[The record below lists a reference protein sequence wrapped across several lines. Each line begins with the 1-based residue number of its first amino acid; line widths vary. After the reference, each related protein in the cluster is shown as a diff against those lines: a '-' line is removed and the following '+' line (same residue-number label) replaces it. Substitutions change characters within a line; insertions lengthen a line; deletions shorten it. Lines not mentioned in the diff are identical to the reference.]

1 MREDDLRPDP
11 APYSRMFLITCLC
24 LLTLVVAMLLSSC
37 SPKIV
42 EKIQVDYRDTT
53 IIKETVR
60 DSLIQVPI
68 PLEKNQTIVNIDDT
82 SHLETSIAVSNA
94 YVTKD
99 GQLHH
104 DLANRHDQTL
114 PAIVPIH
121 FHMTNTVKTTETAQ
135 IVEKTVEVP
144 KPLSWWQSL
153 KIAAFPWLL
162 GLAGALGLWTLR
174 KPLLKIFSKF

>member
-1 MREDDLRPDP
+1 MREDDFRPNS
-11 APYSRMFLITCLC
+11 APYKRMFLITCLC
-24 LLTLVVAMLLSSC
+24 LLLLVAAMLFASC
-37 SPKIV
+37 SPRVI
-42 EKIQVDYRDTT
+42 EKIQVEYRDTT

-68 PLEKNQTIVNIDDT
+68 PLEKNQAIVNIDDT

-94 YVTKD
+94 YITKD

-114 PAIVPIH
+114 PAIVPIY
-121 FHMTNTVKTTETAQ
+121 FHMTNTIKATETAQ

-162 GLAGALGLWTLR
+162 GLLSAAGLWMFR
-174 KPLLKIFSKF
+174 KPILKLLKI